1 MVIAV
6 LRIRG
11 GFLVLPGVHPGAV
24 LKIRGN
30 PMKRL
35 SRLVFAV
42 AVLGFVA
49 VAVRPVLADSIDPDP
64 TIEAGVIATLPG
76 GATAITET
84 SDTWTYS
91 NTDSS
96 PYLVYF
102 KDSTGVT
109 WSDMTIVAVAGGSS
123 STSHTYTDE
132 TFNSSL
138 FATGT
143 TAAFSTLVAANPP
156 GPVTGAPP
164 VTFEQSG
171 GTGVAAGD
179 YLVIR
184 LNNWPTNPDSTFT
197 FTMSTPTEDA
207 RVPEPSSGALLSI
220 GLLALFGLV
229 GFTKCRK
236 AGIAVA

>member
-1 MVIAV
+1 
-6 LRIRG
+6 
-11 GFLVLPGVHPGAV
+11 
-24 LKIRGN
+24 
-30 PMKRL
+30 MKRL

-49 VAVRPVLADSIDPDP
+49 VGVRPALADSVDPTDP

-76 GATAITET
+76 GATAITE
-84 SDTWTYS
+84 SVFTWTYS

-102 KDSTGVT
+102 KDNTGVAWT
-109 WSDMTIVAVAGGSS
+109 DMTIVAVAGGSS
-123 STSHTYTDE
+123 SSSHTYTNE
-132 TFNSSL
+132 AFNSSL

-143 TAAFSTLVAANPP
+143 TAAFSTLLAANPA

-171 GTGVAAGD
+171 GTGVGAGD

-184 LNNWPTNPDSTFT
+184 LNNWPTDPDSTFT
-197 FTMSTPTEDA
+197 FTMSTAAEDGA
-207 RVPEPSSGALLSI
+207 VPEPSSLGLLGI

-229 GFTKCRK
+229 GLAKCRN

>member
-1 MVIAV
+1 
-6 LRIRG
+6 
-11 GFLVLPGVHPGAV
+11 
-24 LKIRGN
+24 
-30 PMKRL
+30 MKRL

-49 VAVRPVLADSIDPDP
+49 VAVRPTLADSVDPTDP

-84 SDTWTYS
+84 SLTWTYS

-102 KDSTGVT
+102 LNSTGT
-109 WSDMTIVAVAGGSS
+109 AWTDMTIVGVAGGSTS
-123 STSHTYTDE
+123 SSHTYTNE
-132 TFNSSL
+132 PFESSL

-143 TAAFSTLVAANPP
+143 TAAFSTLGTAASPANGGTPI
-156 GPVTGAPP
+156 
-164 VTFEQSG
+164 TFEQSG

-184 LNNWPTNPDSTFT
+184 LNNWPTDPDSTFT
-197 FTMSTPTEDA
+197 FTMSTAAEDA
-207 RVPEPSSGALLSI
+207 AVPEPSSVALLAI

-229 GFTKCRK
+229 GFAKCRK
-236 AGIAVA
+236 AGIAIA